1 MRFCVFLFHF
11 WMNVSICGSIC
22 NRRDLRYSVTKPVS
36 FAFHFARDTACISCT
51 SCAMDNRGDNNADAS
66 EKKSTAATDRINTCS
81 RPAIVRGCATETTK
95 QPNCQC
101 KGGHL
106 FRLCFGWSLPRVN
119 NVRPMRSD
127 WARGFIKSD
136 S

>member
-1 MRFCVFLFHF
+1 
-11 WMNVSICGSIC
+11 
-22 NRRDLRYSVTKPVS
+22 
-36 FAFHFARDTACISCT
+36 
-51 SCAMDNRGDNNADAS
+51 
-66 EKKSTAATDRINTCS
+66 
-81 RPAIVRGCATETTK
+81 VRGCATETTK

-136 S
+136 SD